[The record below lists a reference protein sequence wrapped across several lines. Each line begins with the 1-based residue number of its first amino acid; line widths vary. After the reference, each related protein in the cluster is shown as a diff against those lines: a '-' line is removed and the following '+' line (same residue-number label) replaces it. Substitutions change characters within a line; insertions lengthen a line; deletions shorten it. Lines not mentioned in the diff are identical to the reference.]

1 MLYYFKCKLSL
12 LNLPPSL
19 PQQPPSQTDTAAL
32 RNWIARL
39 HSPSVVIGEHAGS
52 LGDGPGNRSRLSSAC
67 GSSWSVWL
75 PFRKVVLCSSKSG
88 EGAGRTEGSERD
100 ICSLADERRCLF
112 PADPVKSQ
120 KTTGGFV
127 VWGERLLQKRNSCIK
142 VNSQGWEFTNTSP
155 CHCRGVRNRSELRV
169 KIV

>member
-1 MLYYFKCKLSL
+1 M
-12 LNLPPSL
+12 
-19 PQQPPSQTDTAAL
+19 
-32 RNWIARL
+32 
-39 HSPSVVIGEHAGS
+39 IGEHAGS
-52 LGDGPGNRSRLSSAC
+52 LGDGPGNRSWLSSAC

-127 VWGERLLQKRNSCIK
+127 GCGGSD
-142 VNSQGWEFTNTSP
+142 FY
-155 CHCRGVRNRSELRV
+155 RSVIPVL
-169 KIV
+169 K